1 MHIGSKLLA
10 SAACITLLSGCE
22 LLLLPVI
29 APIAIVAAPIQLAVI
44 GAAAIKESKEEQT
57 AAEDKA
63 RADKEDADAIYAQAI
78 GTDDPVESWKYHCLA
93 ANKNHPDAQVSI
105 ADHYLQGRDPAKR
118 DLLKAYVWYRLAESN
133 GYEGGQD
140 TGQQIKTETEPV
152 DQPYSE
158 VLAANMTP
166 SELADGQRLVS
177 EWKANPAE
185 CEMEAKLAAD

>member
-10 SAACITLLSGCE
+10 SAVCITLLSGCE
-22 LLLLPVI
+22 ILLAPVI
-29 APIAIVAAPIQLAVI
+29 IPAAVVYYPISLAMK
-44 GAAAIKESKEEQT
+44 AREDNETLEEKLA

-63 RADKEDADAIYAQAI
+63 RADKEDADAMYAQAI

-93 ANKNHPDAQVSI
+93 ANKNHPDAQISI

-177 EWKANPAE
+177 EWKPNPAE
-185 CEMEAKLAAD
+185 CAMEAKLAAD